1 MGRNDERRAFQ
12 YKLVVVV
19 RTDLKLSPGKLAV
32 QVGHA
37 AVSCA
42 IQAKEHAADKFH
54 NWYREGQKKVVVKVA
69 GLDDLV
75 RLKEEAARKG
85 LTAVLIQD
93 AGLTEVPPGTT
104 TCLGVGPGS
113 EAQVDSVTGNL
124 SLL

>member
-1 MGRNDERRAFQ
+1 MPRRDDAQQFQ

-19 RTDLKLSPGKLAV
+19 RSDLRLSPGKLAV

-42 IQAKEHAADKFH
+42 LRAKEHAPDRFH
-54 NWYREGQKKVVVKVA
+54 NWYREGQKKVVVKVQ
-69 GLDDLV
+69 GLDDLL
-75 RLKEEAARKG
+75 RLNEEAGRKG

-113 EAQVDSVTGNL
+113 DAQVDGVTGSL